1 MRVSDL
7 LTDKHFTSALLI
19 TPRNLYTSKSQK
31 ERKCSFLTEKL
42 LTKVNLTIMY
52 TDCIRN
58 LFRTYSFLLL
68 FPPRKTVTEIV
79 LVHLSAFP
87 CLVQEVGK
95 FVQPLVSSRSSPD
108 FKAPAAN
115 QLQSVTRWKYRQ
127 TIRQKKTRTTDCK
140 KRAAEPTGKRLV
152 DLKPACLVLMV
163 HTTKCIE
170 WLWNEP
176 EFLLSYPNITSTH

>member
-68 FPPRKTVTEIV
+68 FSPKKTVTEIV

-95 FVQPLVSSRSSPD
+95 FVQPLVSSRSSPG

-115 QLQSVTRWKYRQ
+115 QLQSVTRRKYRQ
-127 TIRQKKTRTTDCK
+127 TIRQKRLALRTV
-140 KRAAEPTGKRLV
+140 KRERQNPRAK
-152 DLKPACLVLMV
+152 D
-163 HTTKCIE
+163 
-170 WLWNEP
+170 W
-176 EFLLSYPNITSTH
+176 